1 MTNDFYLKNKES
13 ILKYKKQ
20 WLANK
25 GEDYK
30 INVLR
35 PRILKCVKNYYV
47 HNRDKVLA
55 YKKRHNLYKKEVKR
69 LFDMFDSVEYT
80 SNISNA

>member
-1 MTNDFYLKNKES
+1 MSNPHY
-13 ILKYKKQ
+13 LKYKDTIIRCKNQ
-20 WLANK
+20 WVKNQ

-35 PRILKCVKNYYV
+35 PMILKSVKNYYI

-55 YKKRHNLYKKEVKR
+55 YKKRYYNYNKEVKR
-69 LFDMFDSVEYT
+69 LFDMFDAYEV
-80 SNISNA
+80 